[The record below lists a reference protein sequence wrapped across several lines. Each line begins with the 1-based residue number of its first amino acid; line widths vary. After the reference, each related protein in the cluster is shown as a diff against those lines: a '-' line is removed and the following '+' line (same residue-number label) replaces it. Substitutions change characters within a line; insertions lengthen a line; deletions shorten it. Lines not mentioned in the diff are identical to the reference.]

1 MEIQLRAVERAVTLV
16 DLVSA
21 AQLLDGLAQGI
32 RGRLPVLQLTD
43 VVLGHGR
50 KLDVVLKAEQGIHLV
65 DELYHTLYLVL
76 HLLRRHEDMRVVLCK
91 AAHAHQAMQRTG
103 QLVPVHKAQLTH
115 TQGQVPV
122 AVGLRFVYQHAARA
136 VHGLNGKVLAVDE
149 RGVHIIL
156 VMVPV
161 AAALPQRP
169 AEDDGRADLLIAR
182 ALMDFAPVVDEGVF
196 QQHALGQ
203 EEREARAFLQQCKQ
217 PQLLA
222 QLAVVTLF
230 GLFQHV
236 QIGLQFGGLGV
247 CRTVHTAQA
256 VPRSV
261 AAPVGA
267 GCAQQLYS
275 LHRARA
281 HQVRAGAQIRKIPLP
296 VNRKL
301 PALFGVFLQQL
312 QLVGLP
318 LEDLAALLHGDEP
331 FFHRKVC
338 LDDLL
343 HLSLDGLELVRR
355 KGLRAADVVIP
366 AVVQRRADAELGIR
380 EQVLDGLRHNVRARV
395 PEGVLAFRGIERQD
409 LQLAVLFQ
417 RSAQVHGLAVHPG
430 GAGAFVQAH
439 ADALCNV
446 RWRNARL
453 KFLHGAALQCHVD
466 HFKILLLPAYTGKQ
480 KSPSRK
486 TDTG

>member
-1 MEIQLRAVERAVTLV
+1 M
-16 DLVSA
+16 
-21 AQLLDGLAQGI
+21 
-32 RGRLPVLQLTD
+32 
-43 VVLGHGR
+43 
-50 KLDVVLKAEQGIHLV
+50 
-65 DELYHTLYLVL
+65 
-76 HLLRRHEDMRVVLCK
+76 
-91 AAHAHQAMQRTG
+91 
-103 QLVPVHKAQLTH
+103 
-115 TQGQVPV
+115 
-122 AVGLRFVYQHAARA
+122 
-136 VHGLNGKVLAVDE
+136 
-149 RGVHIIL
+149 
-156 VMVPV
+156 
-161 AAALPQRP
+161 
-169 AEDDGRADLLIAR
+169 
-182 ALMDFAPVVDEGVF
+182 
-196 QQHALGQ
+196 
-203 EEREARAFLQQCKQ
+203 
-217 PQLLA
+217 
-222 QLAVVTLF
+222 
-230 GLFQHV
+230 
-236 QIGLQFGGLGV
+236 
-247 CRTVHTAQA
+247 
-256 VPRSV
+256 
-261 AAPVGA
+261 
-267 GCAQQLYS
+267 
-275 LHRARA
+275 
-281 HQVRAGAQIRKIPLP
+281 RAGAQIRKIPLP

-331 FFHRKVC
+331 FFHRKVR

-466 HFKILLLPAYTGKQ
+466 HFKILLLPAYAGKQ